1 MTANAWHRGYLLAL
15 DTETTGTDPDLA
27 RIVTAAAIR
36 LGPDTRAVH
45 EWMAKP
51 DIEIPQG
58 AIDIH
63 GITNEVAQRLG
74 RPTVEVLGELL
85 EFLATAARTCTPVVG
100 HNVVYDLTV
109 IDREARRHNLTMPTL
124 GPVID
129 TMVLDKHVWPYRKGS
144 RRLTDVCAL
153 YGITLAGAHDSTNDA
168 YASARLAH
176 RIACIAEQPAS
187 HRPDYTRVGQGNQY
201 WEDVLVDVVDL
212 DAAQVIWKATQSASL
227 QEYFRKTKP
236 DAVVCGEFPV
246 QSLPAGWSPTAVPDA
261 VAVAS

>member
-1 MTANAWHRGYLLAL
+1 MTAWHRGFLLAL

-27 RIVTAAAIR
+27 RIVTAAAIL
-36 LGPDTRAVH
+36 LGPDTRVVH

-51 DIEIPQG
+51 DVVIPQG

-63 GITNEVAQRLG
+63 GVTNEQAQAEG
-74 RPTVEVLGELL
+74 RPTTEVLLALL
-85 EFLATAARTCTPVVG
+85 ALLDKARDNGTPIVG
-100 HNVVYDLTV
+100 HNVVYDLTI
-109 IDREARRHNLTMPTL
+109 IDREARRHQLTMPAL

-153 YGITLAGAHDSTNDA
+153 HGISLDNAHDSTADA
-168 YASARLAH
+168 YGSARLAH
-176 RIACIAEQPAS
+176 RIACIAEQPAA

-201 WEDVLVDVVDL
+201 WEDVLCSLDVLHD
-212 DAAQVIWKATQSASL
+212 AQVIWKATQAASL

-236 DAVVCGEFPV
+236 DAVVSGEFPV
-246 QSLPAGWSPTAVPDA
+246 QSLPAGWDPAACQVE

>member
-1 MTANAWHRGYLLAL
+1 MTAWHRGYLLAI
-15 DTETTGTDPDLA
+15 DTETSGTDPDLA
-27 RIVTAAAIR
+27 RIVTAAAIV
-36 LGPDTRAVH
+36 LGPGRRDNW

-51 DIEIPQG
+51 DVVIPQG

-63 GITNEVAQRLG
+63 GITNEVAQRDG
-74 RPTVEVLGELL
+74 RPTPEVLTELTGL
-85 EFLATAARTCTPVVG
+85 LIQARINGAPVVG

-109 IDREARRHNLTMPTL
+109 IDRECRRHNVAFPEL

-153 YGITLAGAHDSTNDA
+153 HGIALDNAHDSTADA

-176 RIACIAEQPAS
+176 RIACIAEQPKGR
-187 HRPDYTRVGQGNQY
+187 RPEYTRAGSGNQY
-201 WEDVLVDVVDL
+201 WEDVLVDPAAL
-212 DAAQVIWKATQSASL
+212 NTAQVVWKKTQSASL

-236 DAVVCGEFPV
+236 DAVVCGDFPV
-246 QSLPAGWSPTAVPDA
+246 QSLPNDWRPDA
-261 VAVAS
+261 VPAETVGAA

>member
-1 MTANAWHRGYLLAL
+1 MTTWKDGYLLAI

-27 RIVTAAAIR
+27 RIVTAAAIL
-36 LGPDTRAVH
+36 LGPDTRVVH

-51 DIEIPQG
+51 DILIPQG

-63 GITNEVAQRLG
+63 GVTNEDAQRLG
-74 RPTVEVLGELL
+74 RPTSAVLAEICELL
-85 EFLATAARTCTPVVG
+85 IKATATGTPVVG

-109 IDREARRHNLTMPTL
+109 IDRECRRHGRDMPRL

-144 RRLTDVCAL
+144 RRLVDVCAL
-153 YGITLAGAHDSTNDA
+153 HGITLDNAHDSTADA
-168 YASARLAH
+168 YGSARLAH
-176 RIACIAEQPAS
+176 RIACIAEQPEA
-187 HRPDYTRVGQGNQY
+187 HRPDYTRVGRGNQY
-201 WEDVLVDVVDL
+201 WEDVLCTPDAL
-212 DAAQVIWKATQSASL
+212 HAAQIVWKQTQSASL

-246 QSLPAGWSPTAVPDA
+246 QSLPAGWDPAAVPDA